1 MNRIPDARLTSDE
14 KKKSART
21 TAKEEEAAHQIGR
34 VTVSYRTPNLT
45 VGWVTEAKDWAGE
58 LISGQSFA
66 GRCLVCLV
74 FALSI
79 GSLAIYIY
87 DASK

>member
-1 MNRIPDARLTSDE
+1 MRIKGT
-14 KKKSART
+14 
-21 TAKEEEAAHQIGR
+21 EEEMR
-34 VTVSYRTPNLT
+34 

-74 FALSI
+74 FVLSI